1 MRRATL
7 FTVVCLLAVTSVVAT
22 AGPALAN
29 KPTQIYTQSIHFV
42 CSDVRTPDGVVQIS
56 AELFSEFNEADAS
69 INYWVP
75 PETPENSQDSTYRSS
90 SLIEDQHVTLTGHHF
105 DGTLVM
111 EDRDFNPVGN
121 ATFSVDLI
129 PTTGVEKTGGR
140 SKNGN
145 RNIHDNSTVQFFSVA
160 GSVKLHDGKVFD
172 LTNCVGPDG
181 APPDRAG
188 AELIEDVRITD
199 PSQFTIS
206 FVGTLVLCDIST
218 PDYALNLG
226 ASNEQEARTDL
237 AFEDANGLVFG
248 FSDGITLTP
257 TELSG
262 TVPLN
267 DDNGEPAGEA
277 VVDVSFARGH
287 HTVIR
292 TQEGGIRSNR
302 EGFLLIPSG
311 TISFPDGTV
320 VDMSPCFAFDGRE
333 QQKEHRPTA

>member
-7 FTVVCLLAVTSVVAT
+7 TTVVCLLVLTSILVT
-22 AGPALAN
+22 AGPAAAN
-29 KPTQIYTQSIHFV
+29 KPAQIYTRSVHFV
-42 CSDVRTPDGVVQIS
+42 CSDVRTSDGVVQVS
-56 AELFSEFNEADAS
+56 AELFSEFDEADAS

-90 SLIEDQHVTLTGHHF
+90 SFIGDQHVTLTGYHF
-105 DGTLVM
+105 DGTVLM
-111 EDRDFNPVGN
+111 EDRDFNPIGS

-129 PTTGVEKTGGR
+129 PTTGVEETGGR

-160 GSVKLHDGKVFD
+160 GSLTTQDGKIFN
-172 LTNCVGPDG
+172 LTDCVGPDG

-188 AELIEDVRITD
+188 AEFIEDVRITD

-206 FVGTLVLCDIST
+206 FVGTLVLCDLST

-226 ASNEQEARTDL
+226 ASNEQGGRTDL

-248 FSDGITLTP
+248 SSDTITLTP
-257 TELSG
+257 TEFSG
-262 TVPLN
+262 MVPLN
-267 DDNGEPAGEA
+267 NDNGDPAGDA
-277 VVDVSFARGH
+277 VIDVSFTRGH
-287 HTVIR
+287 HTVVR

-302 EGFLLIPSG
+302 EGFLLVPSG
-311 TISFPDGTV
+311 TITFPDETV
-320 VDMSPCFAFDGRE
+320 VDMSSCFAFDGRE
-333 QQKEHRPTA
+333 QQKEHRPKG